1 MAGPLSG
8 IRIVDLTAVLMGP
21 YATQILGDMGADVI
35 KVEAP
40 GGDIARQIGPMRNPG
55 MGPVYMNANRSKRSL
70 ALNLKSPEGRD
81 VLLRLAEKADVF
93 VYNMRP
99 SAMARLGLTYEDI
112 CKVNPKII
120 YVGMF
125 GYSQNG
131 PYANWPAYDDL
142 IQGISTLP
150 TLIARA
156 GDGTPRYVPN
166 AMADRV
172 TGLWAVNA
180 ILAAIIGRGQSG
192 KGQKIDVP
200 MFETVA
206 AFVLNDHLGGL
217 SFDPPLDKGGYGRQ
231 LSSNRR
237 PYKTKDGYI
246 CALIYTDKQWR
257 SFFSAMGKTE
267 QIEKDA
273 RFSSVAQ
280 RGKHI
285 DEIYGEVSDMIEAR
299 TTAEWMELFNRADI
313 PVAPMHDLESIR
325 QDPHLQATGF
335 FTEEIHPTE
344 GKLVKMR
351 VAGDWSETQP
361 ESTRPAPR
369 LGEHSAEVLKE
380 AGYSQKEIDDLR
392 TAHVISTPAE
402 THPAAP
408 ADSIAEV

>member
-1 MAGPLSG
+1 MPGPLSG
-8 IRIVDLTAVLMGP
+8 IRIVDLTSVLMGP
-21 YATQILGDMGADVI
+21 YATQSLGDMGADVI

-40 GGDIARQIGPMRNPG
+40 EGDITRQIGPMRNPG
-55 MGPVYMNANRSKRSL
+55 MGPVYMNANRSKRSI
-70 ALNLKSPEGRD
+70 ALNLKSPEGRA
-81 VLLRLAEKADVF
+81 VLLRLVKTADVF

-99 SAMARLGLTYEDI
+99 SAVARLGLTYEKI
-112 CKVNPKII
+112 LKVSPKII

-131 PYANWPAYDDL
+131 PYADRPAYDDL

-180 ILAAIIGRGQSG
+180 ILAAIIGRGQTG
-192 KGQKIDVP
+192 TGQKIDIP
-200 MFETVA
+200 MFESVT

-217 SFDPPLDKGGYGRQ
+217 SFDPPLDQGGYQRQ

-257 SFFSAMGKTE
+257 NFFSAIGKAE
-267 QIEKDA
+267 QLEKDS
-273 RFSSVAQ
+273 RFSSVAE
-280 RGKHI
+280 RGKYI
-285 DEIYGEVSDMIEAR
+285 DEIYGEVSDMIESR
-299 TTAEWMELFNRADI
+299 TTAEWMALFNEADI
-313 PVAPMHDLESIR
+313 PVAPLHDLESIR
-325 QDPHLQATGF
+325 HDPHLKATGF
-335 FTEEIHPTE
+335 FEKENHPSE
-344 GKLVKMR
+344 GPLVKMR
-351 VAGDWSETQP
+351 VPGDWSKTQP

-369 LGEHSAEVLKE
+369 LGEHSAEILQE
-380 AGYSQKEIDDLR
+380 AGYSEKEINDLR
-392 TAHVISTPAE
+392 TAHVISTPAD

-408 ADSIAEV
+408 AESIAKV

>member
-1 MAGPLSG
+1 MTGPLNG

-21 YATQILGDMGADVI
+21 YATQSLGDMGAEVI

-40 GGDIARQIGPMRNPG
+40 DGDITRQIGPMRNPG
-55 MGPVYMNANRSKRSL
+55 MGPVYMNANRSKRSI
-70 ALNLKSPEGRD
+70 ALDLKSPKGRD

-112 CKVNPKII
+112 SRVNPKII

-150 TLIARA
+150 TLIAGA

-180 ILAAIIGRGQSG
+180 ILAAIIGRGQTG
-192 KGQKIDVP
+192 KGQKIDIP
-200 MFETVA
+200 MFETVTT
-206 AFVLNDHLGGL
+206 FVLNDHLGGL
-217 SFDPPLDKGGYGRQ
+217 SFDPPLDKGGYQRQ
-231 LSSNRR
+231 LSPNRR

-257 SFFSAMGKTE
+257 SFFSAIGKTE
-267 QIEKDA
+267 QLEKDP
-273 RFSSVAQ
+273 RFSSVAE

-285 DEIYGEVSDMIEAR
+285 DEIYGEVSDMIQTR
-299 TTAEWMELFNRADI
+299 TTAEWMALFNTADI

-325 QDPHLQATGF
+325 QDPHLQATDF
-335 FTEEIHPTE
+335 FAEENHPTE

-369 LGEHSAEVLKE
+369 LGEHSAEILKE
-380 AGYSQKEIDDLR
+380 AGYSQKDIDDLR
-392 TAHVISTPAE
+392 AAHVISTPAD

-408 ADSIAEV
+408 AESIAEV